1 MKFITRIRIFFK
13 RLKYTRKKLE
23 KTVFALPIQEVEIL
37 QDKTENEG
45 LIDIA
50 NREKFEIIN
59 VSEKLKKYINK
70 YILYEKNINR
80 EIRKCDIKEI
90 INLIKKRNEVRVNT
104 LRINA
109 DIADELFVILENNLE
124 ENMSLG
130 EVEIDISNKGFKIKK
145 FIESHNKI
153 SCILKF
159 KILSLED
166 LRTEEFDFLHSRYG
180 IIYIYANEE
189 YYLDELLETIQ
200 KLEKFIPKEN
210 KNDLETAK
218 KILKIISN
226 TFELYEPKSYEMKK
240 KSVFLVNG
248 ETLKL
253 PNFKV
258 VENTSNY
265 SSIRNIFSSRKANEI
280 GLKRICKET
289 LKLAKFNVI
298 ETIESFTNTIKRYDL
313 VIDNI
318 KYRIEI
324 KSNKIEL
331 VK

>member
-218 KILKIISN
+218 K
-226 TFELYEPKSYEMKK
+226 Y
-240 KSVFLVNG
+240 
-248 ETLKL
+248 
-253 PNFKV
+253 
-258 VENTSNY
+258 
-265 SSIRNIFSSRKANEI
+265 
-280 GLKRICKET
+280 
-289 LKLAKFNVI
+289 
-298 ETIESFTNTIKRYDL
+298 
-313 VIDNI
+313 
-318 KYRIEI
+318 
-324 KSNKIEL
+324 
-331 VK
+331 

>member
-1 MKFITRIRIFFK
+1 MKFITKIRIFFK

-23 KTVFALPIQEVEIL
+23 KLATALPIQEIEEL
-37 QDKTENEG
+37 QNETKNEE
-45 LIDIA
+45 LIDKID
-50 NREKFEIIN
+50 REKFEIID
-59 VSEKLKKYINK
+59 VSVKLKKYINK
-70 YILYEKNINR
+70 HILYEKNINR

-90 INLIKKRNEVRVNT
+90 INLIKKKNEVRVNT
-104 LRINA
+104 LRISG
-109 DIADELFVILENNLE
+109 DIVDELFSIIENNIE
-124 ENMSLG
+124 EKMSLG
-130 EVEIDISNKGFKIKK
+130 EVEIDISNRKFKIKN
-145 FIESHNKI
+145 FIEKHNKI

-159 KILSLED
+159 KILSLDD
-166 LRTEEFDFLHSRYG
+166 LSTEELEFLHSRYG

-189 YYLDELLETIQ
+189 YYLDELLEMIQ
-200 KLEKFIPKEN
+200 RLKRFIPNES

-218 KILKIISN
+218 KILKLIAD

-248 ETLKL
+248 EILKL

-258 VENTSNY
+258 VENTSHY
-265 SSIRNIFSSRKANEI
+265 SSIRNIFSDGKANEI

-298 ETIESFTNTIKRYDL
+298 ETIESFTNTIKRPDL
-313 VIDNI
+313 IIDNI

-331 VK
+331 VR

>member
-1 MKFITRIRIFFK
+1 
-13 RLKYTRKKLE
+13 
-23 KTVFALPIQEVEIL
+23 
-37 QDKTENEG
+37 
-45 LIDIA
+45 
-50 NREKFEIIN
+50 
-59 VSEKLKKYINK
+59 
-70 YILYEKNINR
+70 
-80 EIRKCDIKEI
+80 
-90 INLIKKRNEVRVNT
+90 
-104 LRINA
+104 
-109 DIADELFVILENNLE
+109 
-124 ENMSLG
+124 
-130 EVEIDISNKGFKIKK
+130 
-145 FIESHNKI
+145 
-153 SCILKF
+153 
-159 KILSLED
+159 
-166 LRTEEFDFLHSRYG
+166 
-180 IIYIYANEE
+180 
-189 YYLDELLETIQ
+189 
-200 KLEKFIPKEN
+200 
-210 KNDLETAK
+210 
-218 KILKIISN
+218 
-226 TFELYEPKSYEMKK
+226 MKK

-265 SSIRNIFSSRKANEI
+265 SSIRNIFSSGKANEI